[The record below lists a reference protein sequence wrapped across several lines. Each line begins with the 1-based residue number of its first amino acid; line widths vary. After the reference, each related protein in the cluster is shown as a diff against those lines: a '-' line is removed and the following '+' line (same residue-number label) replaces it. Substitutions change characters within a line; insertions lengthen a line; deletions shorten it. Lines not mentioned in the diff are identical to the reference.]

1 MTNHDW
7 PKSAIYHL
15 MKNIIIRPMIGRINP
30 DSIENIIPNLTNTDW
45 SKSLRILERL
55 MRLDSSPI
63 LQRVARYFLEKKAS
77 TSKILRT
84 ELELPKS
91 TVTWAL
97 QQLTE
102 IGFIEPVSEV
112 RQERGRPAF
121 IYATPDASED
131 DIKRARIRHRRISN
145 PKYKAAER
153 LAQTLLTEYLEK
165 RERCE
170 ISIREILIFVREVK
184 LPYSS
189 ADVAE
194 IVAELLSEKGI
205 KIWR

>member
-1 MTNHDW
+1 MSNEIGLNPTCESIKNRIKSNNIVRLNPL
-7 PKSAIYHL
+7 PKENTLSNL
-15 MKNIIIRPMIGRINP
+15 SNIIGLNRLAR
-30 DSIENIIPNLTNTDW
+30 SSNLL
-45 SKSLRILERL
+45 K
-55 MRLDSSPI
+55 
-63 LQRVARYFLEKKAS
+63 VAMFFARHKAS
-77 TSKILRT
+77 TFRILSRELKIPRSSLFWAIE
-84 ELELPKS
+84 ELINLG
-91 TVTWAL
+91 L
-97 QQLTE
+97 
-102 IGFIEPVSEV
+102 IEPVDEI
-112 RQERGRPAF
+112 RQRKGRPAF

-145 PKYKAAER
+145 PKYRAAER

-170 ISIREILIFVREVK
+170 ISIREILIFIREVK

-189 ADVAE
+189 VDVAE

>member
-1 MTNHDW
+1 MSNE
-7 PKSAIYHL
+7 
-15 MKNIIIRPMIGRINP
+15 IGLNP
-30 DSIENIIPNLTNTDW
+30 T
-45 SKSLRILERL
+45 SKSIKSRIKSNNIVRL
-55 MRLDSSPI
+55 NPSPNENTLPNFSNDIRLNRLARSSN
-63 LQRVARYFLEKKAS
+63 LLKVATFFARHKAS
-77 TSKILRT
+77 TFRILSRELKIPRSSLFWAIE
-84 ELELPKS
+84 ELINL
-91 TVTWAL
+91 
-97 QQLTE
+97 
-102 IGFIEPVSEV
+102 GFIEPVDEI
-112 RQERGRPAF
+112 RQRKGRPAF
-121 IYATPDASED
+121 IYATPDASEE

-189 ADVAE
+189 VDVAE